1 MNKKL
6 GKRLEK
12 YLSQVDRYLIHMP
25 VSEKTDILS
34 ELKSSFYERL
44 NNGQREEDILAEME
58 PAKVVALNYM
68 GASIVQNK
76 EFSLSQF
83 MKVLGFYSFAS
94 MLWISIIPTLAVLAV
109 SFSFAS
115 AMSILCAALGFI
127 KGIWPS
133 PLLNDMVFVFFDH
146 EVSGV
151 YALLA
156 GILLAI
162 VFATLAMLCWKVTV
176 KIVQYLQ
183 EKSWR
188 LKFRREKC

>member
-76 EFSLSQF
+76 EFSFTIHESIRILFVCLDALDFDYSNAC
-83 MKVLGFYSFAS
+83 GFSG
-94 MLWISIIPTLAVLAV
+94 II
-109 SFSFAS
+109 
-115 AMSILCAALGFI
+115 
-127 KGIWPS
+127 
-133 PLLNDMVFVFFDH
+133 
-146 EVSGV
+146 
-151 YALLA
+151 
-156 GILLAI
+156 
-162 VFATLAMLCWKVTV
+162 
-176 KIVQYLQ
+176 
-183 EKSWR
+183 
-188 LKFRREKC
+188 

>member
-1 MNKKL
+1 
-6 GKRLEK
+6 
-12 YLSQVDRYLIHMP
+12 
-25 VSEKTDILS
+25 
-34 ELKSSFYERL
+34 
-44 NNGQREEDILAEME
+44 
-58 PAKVVALNYM
+58 
-68 GASIVQNK
+68 
-76 EFSLSQF
+76 
-83 MKVLGFYSFAS
+83 

-127 KGIWPS
+127 KGVWPS

-156 GILLAI
+156 GLILAI
-162 VFATLAMLCWKVTV
+162 VFAALAMLCWNVTV